1 MPLSKLQFKPGINR
15 EGTNYSNEGGW
26 FDGDKIRFKSG
37 YVERIGGWQQVA
49 TTLFKGSCRN
59 MLNFVTLAS
68 ENFLFMGTHE
78 KAYLEDGGT
87 YYDITPIRTTITCGA
102 NPITTGTAGSGI
114 ITVTAN
120 SHGSKVGNYV
130 TIAGATAVDGL
141 TTDQLNQNLEILTV
155 PNSNTFTV
163 DTGGAAS
170 SGSTAGGGSSVTA
183 AMEIDVGLNTTVL
196 GNGWGA
202 GTWGRFTWSSGA
214 GSLAGQNLRLWM
226 SDSWGEDLIA
236 NLIDG
241 SLYYWDATTG
251 KSARMVE
258 LSTVSGASN
267 VPTTVR
273 KVMVSD
279 VDRHVLC
286 FGSNPLGSATFDPL
300 LIRWSSQESVLDWT
314 PTATNTAGDIR
325 LSQGSEIVTAI
336 RTTRQILV
344 FTENSLHSV
353 QFVGAPFT
361 FGTALIGTNV
371 RIAGPN
377 TAISVNDIVLWMGQ
391 ENFYLYDGRI
401 QTIPCSVREYV
412 FNDINRNQSFKFFSG
427 SLSSNSEVWWYYCS
441 ESSDEIDRYVIYN
454 YLEKV
459 WYYGT
464 LTRTAWNDR
473 GAGNRL
479 FPQSPGT
486 DGVLYN
492 HENGLDDGSQNP
504 PTAINAFIQSA
515 DFDIGDGQQFMLM
528 NRIIPDLNFSD
539 SVASAPQVTFTMGTR
554 NYNGSAAQTTENGNV
569 IRSSVVSGTDNYTEQ
584 VQMRLR
590 GRQMNLKVESN
601 TTGVKWRLGNP
612 RLDVRPDGRR

>member
-236 NLIDG
+236 NLVDG

-258 LSTVSGASN
+258 LNTVSGASN

-286 FGSNPLGSATFDPL
+286 FGSNALGSATFDPL
-300 LIRWSSQESVLDWT
+300 LIW
-314 PTATNTAGDIR
+314 
-325 LSQGSEIVTAI
+325 
-336 RTTRQILV
+336 
-344 FTENSLHSV
+344 
-353 QFVGAPFT
+353 
-361 FGTALIGTNV
+361 
-371 RIAGPN
+371 
-377 TAISVNDIVLWMGQ
+377 
-391 ENFYLYDGRI
+391 
-401 QTIPCSVREYV
+401 
-412 FNDINRNQSFKFFSG
+412 
-427 SLSSNSEVWWYYCS
+427 
-441 ESSDEIDRYVIYN
+441 
-454 YLEKV
+454 
-459 WYYGT
+459 
-464 LTRTAWNDR
+464 
-473 GAGNRL
+473 
-479 FPQSPGT
+479 
-486 DGVLYN
+486 
-492 HENGLDDGSQNP
+492 
-504 PTAINAFIQSA
+504 
-515 DFDIGDGQQFMLM
+515 
-528 NRIIPDLNFSD
+528 
-539 SVASAPQVTFTMGTR
+539 
-554 NYNGSAAQTTENGNV
+554 
-569 IRSSVVSGTDNYTEQ
+569 
-584 VQMRLR
+584 
-590 GRQMNLKVESN
+590 
-601 TTGVKWRLGNP
+601 
-612 RLDVRPDGRR
+612 